1 MAYAHPSQQPQG
13 GSGLPQQVPNANGM
27 MRGQMP
33 QPMGF
38 PHQQGLQNMGNM
50 PMGPMGGAPQMNNAV
65 GAGMN
70 HPGQGMMNTQM
81 VPQVRIYHSP
91 LLRSH
96 FEMISPFS
104 NTCKI
109 IDSLCMP
116 CIRTCLR
123 VFSTIHCLILVLPSH
138 LISPS
143 VRAGHKAR
151 AKDRRS
157 QRAVVLITGWVK
169 INLWRGCRRL
179 PQL

>member
-1 MAYAHPSQQPQG
+1 MEQNAMAYPHPSQQPQG

-81 VPQVRIYHSP
+81 VPQVRIYHS
-91 LLRSH
+91 LLPGRILKWFYHLAIHAKLS
-96 FEMISPFS
+96 
-104 NTCKI
+104 TVYA
-109 IDSLCMP
+109 
-116 CIRTCLR
+116 CL
-123 VFSTIHCLILVLPSH
+123 
-138 LISPS
+138 
-143 VRAGHKAR
+143 A
-151 AKDRRS
+151 
-157 QRAVVLITGWVK
+157 
-169 INLWRGCRRL
+169 
-179 PQL
+179 